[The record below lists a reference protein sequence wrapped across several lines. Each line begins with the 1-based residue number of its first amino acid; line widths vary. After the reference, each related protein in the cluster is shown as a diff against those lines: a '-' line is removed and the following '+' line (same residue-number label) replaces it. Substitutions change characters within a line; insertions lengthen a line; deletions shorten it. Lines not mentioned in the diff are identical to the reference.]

1 MEAMIALDVKGLTY
15 KYGDGTN
22 ALKDVNFKIN
32 EGERIGLIGP
42 NGAGKSTLI
51 LHLNGILP
59 ERKTKESNVRVF
71 ELPVI
76 DPNLEKIRSMVGLL
90 FQDPDDQLF
99 CPTVREDVAFGP
111 GQMNLDAQELE
122 SRVDEALE
130 VTGLSG
136 YGHRSPHHLST
147 GEKRRACIAGLL
159 ACQPRMLV
167 LDEPT
172 SGLDPRGRREL
183 SALLKNLPITQ
194 IVVTH
199 DLEFLVGLCSRVII
213 MDGGT
218 IVTEGPLESI
228 MSDENLM
235 LAHGLEKPHILRHLH
250 PHRDL

>member
-1 MEAMIALDVKGLTY
+1 MNALDVKGLTY
-15 KYGDGTN
+15 KYSDGTN
-22 ALKDVNFKIN
+22 ALKDVNIKIN
-32 EGERIGLIGP
+32 EGERVGLIGP

-59 ERKTKESNVRVF
+59 ERKTKQSGVRVF

-111 GQMNLDAQELE
+111 DQMNLDDEELK
-122 SRVDEALE
+122 SRVDSALK

-136 YGHRSPHHLST
+136 YDHRSPHHLST

-159 ACQPRMLV
+159 ACSPKILV

-183 SALLKNLPITQ
+183 SKLLRELPITQ

-213 MDGGT
+213 MDGGC
-218 IVTEGPLESI
+218 IVTEGPLETI
-228 MSDENLM
+228 MSDEKLM
-235 LAHGLEKPHILRHLH
+235 LAHGLEKPHILRHQH
-250 PHRDL
+250 PH